1 MQTRPT
7 PVPSSASDRIGVAD
21 LREVGL
27 FGGLTDEALLHLAST
42 LKILKRGA
50 GELIFQEGDHAR
62 EFYVLLRGEVEVF
75 KALKGGTEARLATL
89 SAGHWFGEMSV
100 LDVQPRSASVRAV
113 STCRLLVVTARDL
126 DALYRRDLKSYTLV
140 VLNVAR
146 ELARRLRLVDELVA
160 DFIGSVRNQHIGY
173 G

>member
-7 PVPSSASDRIGVAD
+7 PVPPSDRVGVDDLRDIGV
-21 LREVGL
+21 
-27 FGGLTDEALLHLAST
+27 FGGLTDEALQDLASS
-42 LKILKRGA
+42 LKILKRGSD
-50 GELIFQEGDHAR
+50 EVIFRDGDQAR
-62 EFYVLLRGEVEVF
+62 EFYVILRGEVEVF
-75 KALKGGTEARLATL
+75 KALKGGAEARLATL
-89 SAGHWFGEMSV
+89 TPRHWFGEMSV
-100 LDVQPRSASVRAV
+100 LDAHPRSASVRAL
-113 STCRLLVVTARDL
+113 SPCRLLVVTARDL

-160 DFIGSVRNQHIGY
+160 DFVGSVRNQHIGY

>member
-1 MQTRPT
+1 MQPRPT
-7 PVPSSASDRIGVAD
+7 PVPPSDRVNVAE
-21 LREVGL
+21 LRDVGL
-27 FGGLTDEALLHLAST
+27 FGGLSDEALQQLASN
-42 LKILKRGA
+42 LKILKRA
-50 GELIFQEGDHAR
+50 ADEVIFREGDQAR
-62 EFYVLLRGEVEVF
+62 EFYVLLRGEVEIF
-75 KALKGGTEARLATL
+75 KVLNGGAEARLATL
-89 SAGHWFGEMSV
+89 NPGHWFGEMSV
-100 LDVQPRSASVRAV
+100 LDVHPRSASVRAL
-113 STCRLLVVTARDL
+113 SPCRLLVVTARDL